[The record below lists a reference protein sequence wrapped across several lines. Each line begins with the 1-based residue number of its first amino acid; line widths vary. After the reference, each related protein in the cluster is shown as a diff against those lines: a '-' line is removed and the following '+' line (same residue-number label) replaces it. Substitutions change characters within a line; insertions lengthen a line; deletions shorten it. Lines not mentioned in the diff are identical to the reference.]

1 MQQVINFEN
10 SAKEQQPIDVRATIQ
25 CKIKSLNLWLHQKQN
40 KKNKANICNFQNFLL
55 SLPMLKNSCNQ
66 LRRATVIR
74 SAAKP
79 GFFIAQGQAYHD
91 GCLPVNFLALRS
103 IALFFSNGESSRHP
117 YQGSCMLKNSNNM
130 ATTINATR
138 AAQRAFSLKEWMNGK
153 SNFYSQ
159 IAEFP
164 VTRLLAI
171 RINLLSLCVFVAAVA
186 IEQQPVFSLISTL
199 CAGYLVYRINK
210 SDKNQRSLT
219 EQGRKGGKA

>member
-1 MQQVINFEN
+1 M
-10 SAKEQQPIDVRATIQ
+10 
-25 CKIKSLNLWLHQKQN
+25 
-40 KKNKANICNFQNFLL
+40 
-55 SLPMLKNSCNQ
+55 
-66 LRRATVIR
+66 
-74 SAAKP
+74 
-79 GFFIAQGQAYHD
+79 
-91 GCLPVNFLALRS
+91 NFLALRS
-103 IALFFSNGESSRHP
+103 LALFLSNGESSRHP
-117 YQGSCMLKNSNNM
+117 FQGSCMLKNSNNMATTINATRATRRTLTIRQWLNKKNKANICNVQNFFLSLPCQKITSGTDTAESPRHFLYPHFSENNITAPCRVFGNDPGSSACKTLTTRSAVSLCQNLQVM

-210 SDKNQRSLT
+210 SEK
-219 EQGRKGGKA
+219 EGGAL